1 MSEFWYQGRSS
12 TGKIEGIVKATNATT
27 AKTQMRDNGV
37 SVFRLKR
44 LHPFAQASF
53 WDFLEMLGL
62 FLRQG
67 YNLTEALNLMAEDE
81 HRRIKKIAP
90 VLLARLESG
99 LSLADCLKMSFRK
112 LRPEWLT
119 VLRIGEDTARLDETC
134 SLLFNRRVEQTRQ
147 RRRLLSTIAYPLIV
161 IFATIIVAW
170 VLFDS
175 ILPELADTLQ
185 DTAEMP
191 IVSQYVLSMSGQ
203 FGTGLERGVWG
214 LVLVLIPLVLAR
226 RIPPIRP
233 VIDRGLA
240 TLPGLRHLIRAKTR
254 WQYFESLSLGLS
266 GGLPLQGC
274 LELAMT
280 GIDNIYFRD
289 ACGTAHRRIFEGEP
303 ISKAINHTGLIRPRE
318 FLQLNAAENTGQ
330 LEPVIANICADMKE
344 RQQMTN
350 TALAQL
356 AGPLFILIV
365 GCLIFIVALAI
376 VTPMM
381 AMQAQLGDL
390 AQ

>member
-1 MSEFWYQGRSS
+1 MPEFWYQGRSS
-12 TGKIEGIVKATNATT
+12 TGEIEGIVKATNATT

-44 LHPFAQASF
+44 LHPFAQANF
-53 WDFLEMLGL
+53 WNFLEMLGL

-67 YNLTEALNLMAEDE
+67 YNLTEALHLMAEDE

-191 IVSQYVLSMSGQ
+191 IVSQYILSMSGQ

-226 RIPPIRP
+226 RISPIRP

>member
-12 TGKIEGIVKATNATT
+12 TGEIEGIVKATNATT

-134 SLLFNRRVEQTRQ
+134 NLLFNRRVEQMRQ
-147 RRRLLSTIAYPLIV
+147 RRQLISTIAYPLIV

-170 VLFDS
+170 ILFDS

-191 IVSQYVLSMSGQ
+191 IVSQYILSMSGQ

-303 ISKAINHTGLIRPRE
+303 ISTAINHTGLIRPRE

>member
-1 MSEFWYQGRSS
+1 MPEFWYQGRSS
-12 TGKIEGIVKATNATT
+12 AGEIEGLVNATNATA

-53 WDFLEMLGL
+53 WDFLEILGL

-67 YNLTEALNLMAEDE
+67 YNLTEALQLMAEDD

-99 LSLADCLKMSFRK
+99 LLLADSLKMSFRN
-112 LRPEWLT
+112 LRPEWLA
-119 VLRIGEDTARLDETC
+119 VLRIGEETARLDETC
-134 SLLFNRRVEQTRQ
+134 GLLFHRRVAQTRQ
-147 RRRLLSTIAYPLIV
+147 RRRLLSTITYPLIV

-170 VLFDS
+170 ILFDS

-203 FGTGLERGVWG
+203 FGVGLERGVWG

-226 RIPPIRP
+226 RIPLIRP

-274 LELAMT
+274 LELAMA
-280 GIDNIYFRD
+280 GIDNIYLRD
-289 ACGTAHRRIFEGEP
+289 ACDTAHRRIFEGEP
-303 ISKAINHTGLIRPRE
+303 ISKAINLTGLIRPRE

-356 AGPLFILIV
+356 AGPVFILFV
-365 GCLIFIVALAI
+365 GGLIFLVAMAI

-381 AMQAQLGDL
+381 AMQAQFG
-390 AQ
+390 AIIQ

>member
-1 MSEFWYQGRSS
+1 MPEFWYQGRSS
-12 TGKIEGIVKATNATT
+12 TGEIEGIVKATNATT

-44 LHPFAQASF
+44 LHPFAQANF
-53 WDFLEMLGL
+53 WNFLEMLGL

-67 YNLTEALNLMAEDE
+67 YNLTEALHLMAEDE

-99 LSLADCLKMSFRK
+99 LSLADSLRMSFRE

-134 SLLFNRRVEQTRQ
+134 NLLFNRRVEQMRQ
-147 RRRLLSTIAYPLIV
+147 RRQLISTIAYPLIV

-170 VLFDS
+170 ILFDS

-191 IVSQYVLSMSGQ
+191 IVSQYILSMSGQ

-226 RIPPIRP
+226 RISPIRP

>member
-1 MSEFWYQGRSS
+1 MPEFWYQGRSS
-12 TGKIEGIVKATNATT
+12 TGEIEGIVKATNATT

-44 LHPFAQASF
+44 LHPFAQANF
-53 WDFLEMLGL
+53 WNFLEMLGL

-67 YNLTEALNLMAEDE
+67 YNLTEALHLMAEDE

-119 VLRIGEDTARLDETC
+119 ILRVGEDTARLDETC
-134 SLLFNRRVEQTRQ
+134 SLLFNRRVEQMRQ
-147 RRRLLSTIAYPLIV
+147 RRRVLSTIAYPLIV

-170 VLFDS
+170 ILFDS

-191 IVSQYVLSMSGQ
+191 IVSQYILSMSGQ

-226 RIPPIRP
+226 RISPIRP

-344 RQQMTN
+344 RQRMTN

>member
-12 TGKIEGIVKATNATT
+12 TGEIEGIVKATNATT

-226 RIPPIRP
+226 RIPPIRS

-344 RQQMTN
+344 RQQMTS